1 VLGLYYFYIFSSLF
15 VVLCQGGVS
24 VSESDRPSF
33 SLVKGV
39 IIALNSLWIPF
50 QWCFLERW
58 FSWALMHTLS
68 DNKSVSSFLNSVPLL
83 FFFSFFCG
91 LSALHLRAFLI
102 LGNFEK

>member
-1 VLGLYYFYIFSSLF
+1 MLGLYYFFIFSSLF

-68 DNKSVSSFLNSVPLL
+68 DNKSVSSFLNSVPL
-83 FFFSFFCG
+83 FFFFFFFLWFKCSSFKG
-91 LSALHLRAFLI
+91 FLDSGK
-102 LGNFEK
+102 L